1 MAITS
6 VRDFFRMEAA
16 GGVVLVIAAALAIWV
31 ANSPLATYYQDFLDV
46 RLAVQLGSLKI
57 DKPLLLWINDGL
69 MAVFFLLVGLEIK
82 REFLAG
88 ELSRREQA
96 VLPFVAAAGGMV
108 LPAAIYTMINIGDAN
123 YLQGWA
129 IPAATDIAFALTVL
143 SLLGSRVPLSL
154 KVFLTAVAIIDDLG
168 AIVIIAVFYSYDLSF
183 LSLALAGL
191 ALVGLALLNLFN
203 VNKLAPYLILG
214 VVLWVCVLKSGV
226 HATLAGVALALAI
239 PMREPKAG
247 EGSML
252 KHCEHGLHPWVA
264 FGILPLFGF
273 ANAGVSFEGMGWHN
287 FTNTLTLGI
296 ACGLFFGKQ
305 LGVFGASWLAVRVGL
320 GSRPE
325 GASWPQIYGLSMVC
339 GIGFTMSLFIGG
351 LAWPHT
357 DYDAGIRLGVI
368 MGSLASTV
376 CGALILL
383 FAPGGRPMPANT

>member
-96 VLPFVAAAGGMV
+96 VLPFVAAAGGML

-191 ALVGLALLNLFN
+191 ALIGLALLNLFN

-383 FAPGGRPMPANT
+383 FAPGGRPVPAST